1 MWAPNTRGYVG
12 SSKPPKVKNYS
23 MDRLLGD
30 LGALI
35 DRSGRDA
42 VTLVGHDWGAA
53 QAWAFAMR
61 RVRPLERLVIMN
73 VPHPACMMRELRK
86 PRQLARSWYV
96 FFFQIPWLPERVL
109 TARRAAATAKAFT
122 DVAEDESRFPPEVID
137 VYRDG
142 WLQPDAMRSMINYY
156 RSALRGARAERRRGF
171 PVIEVPTL
179 LVWGLADQALG
190 RETTDGTSDYV
201 DDLTVRYLPG
211 VSHWVQ
217 QDAPETVN
225 EMLLT
230 WLDGRDPPAAIDIVT
245 ERIADP
251 ALDAPT

>member
-1 MWAPNTRGYVG
+1 MRAEQAVDPLTYERIDLGDVELDVAIVNRGGLRGLALLVHGFPESAFSWRYQIDALADAGYEVWAPNTRGYVG

-109 TARRAAATAKAFT
+109 PRPSAGAARRDSFVAAG
-122 DVAEDESRFPPEVID
+122 P
-137 VYRDG
+137 
-142 WLQPDAMRSMINYY
+142 LQ
-156 RSALRGARAERRRGF
+156 
-171 PVIEVPTL
+171 
-179 LVWGLADQALG
+179 
-190 RETTDGTSDYV
+190 
-201 DDLTVRYLPG
+201 
-211 VSHWVQ
+211 
-217 QDAPETVN
+217 
-225 EMLLT
+225 
-230 WLDGRDPPAAIDIVT
+230 
-245 ERIADP
+245 
-251 ALDAPT
+251 